1 MDRRRLADIRAGT
14 ADRERSC
21 GSGYVVGQRLVLTC
35 RHVIHDDQDRPWPR
49 LEVWLGHPADG
60 SRRRA
65 TAVVAWVHPDHAQD
79 AALLRIEGEPFT
91 GTPLVRWGCFARAPA
106 CSGLMGVCPAC
117 TVVGRNRTVVSTD
130 TPR

>member
-91 GTPLVRWGCFARAPA
+91 GTPWSAGGALLVRVHCLMR
-106 CSGLMGVCPAC
+106 GLGI
-117 TVVGRNRTVVSTD
+117 RNSQIMNLVAE
-130 TPR
+130 